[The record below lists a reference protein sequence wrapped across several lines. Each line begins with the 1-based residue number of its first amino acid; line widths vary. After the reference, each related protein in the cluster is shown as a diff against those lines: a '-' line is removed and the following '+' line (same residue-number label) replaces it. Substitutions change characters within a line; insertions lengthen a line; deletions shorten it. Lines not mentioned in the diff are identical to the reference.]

1 MPFPRCS
8 VARSCPTVC
17 APMDCSPQAPLS
29 MGFPRV
35 GCHFLLQGIF
45 PSQQL
50 NAHLLPWQVD
60 SLPHVP
66 LSTLASHIKQG
77 PGITVSMFTLITDAF
92 KSVDGLPVISHS
104 SPFPAQDLS
113 GIPPTFNCHPYLP
126 ATPTTPLAHSPAFS
140 SPIPCCPLGGLPPG
154 WLG

>member
-77 PGITVSMFTLITDAF
+77 PGITVSMFTLIPDAF
-92 KSVDGLPVISHS
+92 KSGRSSRDFPLISLSCPGSVWNSTYIQLPPLPS
-104 SPFPAQDLS
+104 
-113 GIPPTFNCHPYLP
+113 CHPHHPPSLLP
-126 ATPTTPLAHSPAFS
+126 SGTVPQSVCHSLD
-140 SPIPCCPLGGLPPG
+140 PCEEH
-154 WLG
+154 WH